1 MGESE
6 QKALFES
13 MGVHEVGR
21 LVGAHRFNTIN
32 ERWAITWLAERDPE
46 EALRKKCSQ
55 AESLEIARPAKGA
68 AWEAAREARKANKIA
83 AAAFVVATI
92 AIIVSI
98 ISIARSN

>member
-6 QKALFES
+6 QRALFES
-13 MGVHEVGR
+13 MGVQEVGR

-32 ERWAITWLAERDPE
+32 ERWAITWLAERDQQE
-46 EALRKKCSQ
+46 TQRKKCSQ
-55 AESLEIARPAKGA
+55 AESLEIARPPNGA
-68 AWEAAREARKANKIA
+68 AWEAACEARKANKIA

-98 ISIARSN
+98 ISIVRSN